1 MKLGDNIRYLLEENN
16 MTQRQLA
23 HELDITP
30 AALGNY
36 IRNIREP
43 DFDMLLRIAG
53 FFRVSTDFLLGHQNK
68 KEELTRSEDLL
79 LQIFRSLTPDQR
91 EIYLEQ
97 GKLFIRQNNKK
108 MSFPSDNSARNDIVS

>member
-23 HELDITP
+23 QELDITP

>member
-23 HELDITP
+23 QELDITP

-68 KEELTRSEDLL
+68 KEELTRSEELL